1 MSRDAVLA
9 RLAELEAGALRV
21 YAAHDLPTRPGH
33 YRRGPRAGRWTWLG
47 TDLPPEARWAEVLAR
62 PPEKGWRHAALADL
76 GARDGR
82 PGAVAASETL
92 KAVGRLRARLTSG
105 EPLTP
110 EDLLDALTLGP
121 APDGGGKP
129 RARRRSPA

>member
-9 RLAELEAGALRV
+9 RLAELEAGALRG
-21 YAAHDLPTRPGH
+21 YAAHDLPTRPGP

-47 TDLPPEARWAEVLAR
+47 ADLSPEARWAEILVR

-82 PGAVAASETL
+82 PGAGAASETL
-92 KAVGRLRARLTSG
+92 KVVGRLRARLTSG

-110 EDLLDALTLGP
+110 EDLLDALNLGP
-121 APDGGGKP
+121 TPGGSGKP
-129 RARRRSPA
+129 RARRRSLA